1 MYVVDTDRQKE
12 RDAMDSAVLRE
23 IEKLQSASFEH
34 LRMKYRE
41 LFQEEPRSKHQH
53 QLFRRIAWRMQAL
66 VEGELS
72 ERARQRASQIANDAD
87 LRLLPPRGLAESHFG
102 RWRGRLDPRIPPP
115 GTVLTREFREST
127 ITVKILADGFEY
139 QGRRY
144 GSLSAIATEVT
155 GTRWN
160 GLAFFA
166 LTAERK
172 NRKGRHASV
181 QH

>member
-1 MYVVDTDRQKE
+1 
-12 RDAMDSAVLRE
+12 MDSAVRRE
-23 IEKLQSASFEH
+23 IEKLQSASVER

-41 LFQEEPRSKHQH
+41 LFQEEPRSKHKH

-66 VEGELS
+66 AEGQLS
-72 ERARQRASQIANDAD
+72 ERARQRACQLASDSD
-87 LRLLPPRGLAESHFG
+87 LRLLLPRLPSESQFG
-102 RWRGRLDPRIPPP
+102 RWRARCDPRIPPP
-115 GTVLTREFREST
+115 GAVLSREFRGRT
-127 ITVKILADGFEY
+127 ITVKILTDGFEY
-139 QGRRY
+139 QGQRY

-172 NRKGRHASV
+172 NGKGRHGAA

>member
-1 MYVVDTDRQKE
+1 
-12 RDAMDSAVLRE
+12 MDSAVLRE
-23 IEKLQSASFEH
+23 IEKLQSASVER

-41 LFQEEPRSKHQH
+41 LLQEEPRSKHQH

-66 VEGELS
+66 AEGELS
-72 ERARQRASQIANDAD
+72 QRARQRASQIANDAD
-87 LRLLPPRGLAESHFG
+87 LRLLAPRGLPESHVG
-102 RWRGRLDPRIPPP
+102 WRGRFDPRIPPP
-115 GTVLTREFREST
+115 GTVLSREFRDST

-144 GSLSAIATEVT
+144 GSLSAIATEAT

-172 NRKGRHASV
+172 HGKGRHAAAN
-181 QH
+181 H

>member
-1 MYVVDTDRQKE
+1 
-12 RDAMDSAVLRE
+12 
-23 IEKLQSASFEH
+23 
-34 LRMKYRE
+34 
-41 LFQEEPRSKHQH
+41 
-53 QLFRRIAWRMQAL
+53 
-66 VEGELS
+66 
-72 ERARQRASQIANDAD
+72 
-87 LRLLPPRGLAESHFG
+87 
-102 RWRGRLDPRIPPP
+102 
-115 GTVLTREFREST
+115 VLTREFREST

-172 NRKGRHASV
+172 HGKGRHAAV